1 MFFANI
7 FNRELL
13 DVDSRSD
20 LFLDMLDVTV
30 LYRIV
35 FYTVNESDSFHVVD
49 ALELPHRHIAVDVES
64 VSVDEFDGCA
74 SRLKQKLYR

>member
-1 MFFANI
+1 MLFANDA
-7 FNRELL
+7 NGELL

-35 FYTVNESDSFHVVD
+35 FYAVNDSDSFHAVD
-49 ALELPHRHIAVDVES
+49 ALEFPHRHIVVDVES
-64 VSVDEFDGCA
+64 VSVDEFDWCD